1 MVHRL
6 CFLPV
11 FKWFVDKAEMHNTIK
26 QNMDETCHMKY
37 IDHFYQLLI
46 KSMLT
51 YLTGVYGQ
59 AYMAKKPSV
68 ILEEQKANKGERTP
82 LNQSPHNALL
92 LQLTR

>member
-1 MVHRL
+1 MVHRH

-11 FKWFVDKAEMHNTIK
+11 FKWFVDKAEMQKTTK
-26 QNMDETCHMKY
+26 QNMDDTCHTKY

-59 AYMAKKPSV
+59 TYMAKKPSV
-68 ILEEQKANKGERTP
+68 ILEE
-82 LNQSPHNALL
+82 
-92 LQLTR
+92 

>member
-1 MVHRL
+1 MQ
-6 CFLPV
+6 
-11 FKWFVDKAEMHNTIK
+11 NTIK
-26 QNMDETCHMKY
+26 ENMDETCHMKY

-46 KSMLT
+46 RSIPT

-82 LNQSPHNALL
+82 LDQSPHKALL
-92 LQLTR
+92 LQLTRWLRVH